1 MLPLVGTSLVTRGL
15 AVLLGFFQ
23 LTALATSQLHLECSV
38 EQALP
43 ARALVCEYSMLGHL
57 NERFAELQDQAVL
70 AGRAGNSE
78 LKRWVSA
85 RDACK
90 DVECL
95 DRLFE
100 TGIREASLVLA
111 EADRRE
117 PAPLLTNARGIPL
130 RIVQKNATN
139 IPAPPDAVQEKA
151 VAERSVPETAAS
163 LVMVLFLVAALA
175 YTFVARRLAA

>member
-1 MLPLVGTSLVTRGL
+1 MVVPQSEVN
-15 AVLLGFFQ
+15 
-23 LTALATSQLHLECSV
+23 
-38 EQALP
+38 ALP
-43 ARALVCEYSMLGHL
+43 VKEREHRRPGGGPCRADLAQTK
-57 NERFAELQDQAVL
+57 AELPFER
-70 AGRAGNSE
+70 G
-78 LKRWVSA
+78 
-85 RDACK
+85 